1 MTQSEVEKIKFYDV
15 FITLC
20 LLGYKC
26 TCFIRLEI
34 HDELTTQWLNNISNK
49 WVIRINIASVRL
61 LFEQS
66 HEFSDSRLY
75 K

>member
-1 MTQSEVEKIKFYDV
+1 M
-15 FITLC
+15 
-20 LLGYKC
+20 
-26 TCFIRLEI
+26 